1 MTGLET
7 FLMWVVA
14 PLISAIAAG
23 FGGWFFGRK
32 KQQVETIDA
41 ANTTYNNIINSL
53 EINVNKLLAK
63 NAELTAQ
70 IEMLTSEVRT
80 LRDEIELLK
89 GHAKEN
95 EKLKKTIVRY
105 EKLLDTHNIDY

>member
-7 FLMWVVA
+7 LLMWVVA

>member
-53 EINVNKLLAK
+53 EFNVNKLLAK
-63 NAELTAQ
+63 NTELTTQ
-70 IEMLTSEVRT
+70 IENLTSEVRT

-95 EKLKKTIVRY
+95 ERLKKINAKY